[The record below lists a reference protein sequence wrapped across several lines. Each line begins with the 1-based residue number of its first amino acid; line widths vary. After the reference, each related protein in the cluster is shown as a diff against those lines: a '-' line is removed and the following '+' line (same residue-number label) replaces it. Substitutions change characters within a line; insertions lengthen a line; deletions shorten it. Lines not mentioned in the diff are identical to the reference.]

1 MILWFYDLWVDQ
13 AGDALSME
21 DLGKLRVIDS
31 NSHLMTVR
39 ALHWSVLTAAEDFQW
54 MILFS
59 YYSAN

>member
-1 MILWFYDLWVDQ
+1 MDQ

-39 ALHWSVLTAAEDFQW
+39 ALHWSVLTAAEDFQ
-54 MILFS
+54 
-59 YYSAN
+59 